1 MADRRKRGGRRERPD
16 RTARSSGVA
25 RARLPELSN
34 PFAPV
39 EVLGAEALESIEE
52 TAFRILEDGGL
63 EVRSDR
69 ARQIYADAGAKIDD
83 ESQMVW
89 IGRDIVREFVSK
101 APSTFK
107 MHARCRERD
116 LTIGGSN
123 IAFAPVGGP
132 PNFSSLD
139 RRRQSGD
146 YETLC
151 DLIRVGYALGVT
163 HISGGGL
170 VAPIDL
176 PVDTRHLDTAMAQI
190 TLTDQ
195 AWFSSGIGRTRILD
209 SLDMVAM
216 ARGTDRGR
224 LLTEPSIYTVI
235 NVNSPRRVDEDL
247 LEGLMAMAEN
257 GQPNVVTPFTL
268 AGAMSPVTIAGSL
281 AQQTAEALGVIALTQ
296 MIRPG
301 CPVVFGGFTS
311 NVDMKSGAPA
321 FGTPEYVK
329 ATLAGGQ
336 IARRYGLPYRSSS
349 VNASNAVDAQAVYE
363 TGMALWAA
371 IMSHTNVVLHS
382 IGWLEG
388 GLTASFEKMVVDAEM
403 LRSWF
408 ETLQPL
414 EVRSEDLALEAILK
428 VPPGGHF
435 FGEDH
440 TLARY
445 ETAFHDPV
453 LSDWRNF
460 ETWEEDGSRN
470 ATERAGDI
478 WKQLLADYQQPPLDP
493 AVEESLKAFALRRRR
508 EIERNGL

>member
-1 MADRRKRGGRRERPD
+1 MADRRKRGGRRHRPD
-16 RTARSSGVA
+16 RTMHTSGIA
-25 RARLPELSN
+25 RARLPELTN

-39 EVLGAEALESIEE
+39 DILGTEALERIDE
-52 TAFRILEDGGL
+52 TALRILEDGGL
-63 EVRSDR
+63 EVRSAR
-69 ARQIYADAGAKIDD
+69 ARQIYADAGASVDN
-83 ESQMVW
+83 ETQMVR
-89 IGRDIVREFVSK
+89 IGRDIIREFVGR

-107 MHARCRERD
+107 LHARSPEHN
-116 LTIGGSN
+116 LTIGGAN

-132 PNFSSLD
+132 PNYSSFEQ
-139 RRRQSGD
+139 RRQSGD

-151 DLIRVGYALGVT
+151 DLIRVAYALGVT

-170 VAPIDL
+170 VAPVDL
-176 PVDTRHLDTAMAQI
+176 SVDTRHLDTATAQI

-209 SLDMVAM
+209 SLEMVAM
-216 ARGTDRGR
+216 ARGVSREQ
-224 LLTEPSIYTVI
+224 LHSEPSLYTVI

-382 IGWLEG
+382 VGWLEG

-403 LRSWF
+403 LRAWF

-414 EVRSEDLALEAILK
+414 EVKGEDLALEAILK

-435 FGEDH
+435 FGEEH

-470 ATERAGDI
+470 ATERAGDV
-478 WKQLLADYQQPPLDP
+478 WKQLLAEYERPHLDP
-493 AVEESLKAFALRRRR
+493 AIEEQLTAFVARRRR
-508 EIERNGL
+508 EIEETGL